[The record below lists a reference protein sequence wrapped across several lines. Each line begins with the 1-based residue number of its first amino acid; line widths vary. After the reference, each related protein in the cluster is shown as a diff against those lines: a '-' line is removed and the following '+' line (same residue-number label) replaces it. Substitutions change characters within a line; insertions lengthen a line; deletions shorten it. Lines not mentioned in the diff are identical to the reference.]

1 MAANTRKVA
10 NKLKTLALVCTG
22 GGLVFSGLCIYQGQE
37 QFYEKLLMP
46 ATRLLPPETS
56 HKLAVWACKYKLF
69 GKSNKAD
76 DAILNTNFFGL
87 PVSNPLGIA
96 AGFDKQGEAVE
107 GLAQIG
113 FGFVEIGSVT
123 PEPQPGNPQP
133 RVFRLVEDEAIIN
146 RYGFNSEGHAEVFKR
161 LKALRDSGNFQGVL
175 GINLGKNKTSPS
187 AKEDYKQG
195 VLVFGPIAD
204 YLVINVSSPNT
215 PGLRD
220 LQGKKDLEALLETV
234 IQTRS
239 SLHVNNKVPILLK
252 LSPDLTPQDIK
263 DIASVVN
270 KKSCRVDGLI
280 VSNTTVARDNL
291 KEVTL
296 HALETGGLSGVPLRS
311 KSTELIA
318 QMYYQTSGKIPIVG
332 VGGISTGED
341 AYEKIEAGASY
352 LQLYTSFIYHGP
364 PIVKR
369 VKAELAEILK
379 AKNYKSISEAVGSNY
394 KSYLSK

>member
-1 MAANTRKVA
+1 M
-10 NKLKTLALVCTG
+10 
-22 GGLVFSGLCIYQGQE
+22 
-37 QFYEKLLMP
+37 
-46 ATRLLPPETS
+46 
-56 HKLAVWACKYKLF
+56 
-69 GKSNKAD
+69 
-76 DAILNTNFFGL
+76 
-87 PVSNPLGIA
+87 GIA

-146 RYGFNSEGHAEVFKR
+146 RYGFNSEGHEVVFKR
-161 LKALRDSGNFQGVL
+161 LKALKDSGNFRGVL
-175 GINLGKNKTSPS
+175 GINLGKNKTSSS

-234 IQTRS
+234 IDTRNH
-239 SLHVNNKVPILLK
+239 LAINNNVPILLK
-252 LSPDLTPQDIK
+252 LSPDLTKQDIK

-280 VSNTTVARDNL
+280 VSNTTVSRENL
-291 KEVTL
+291 KEVSLT
-296 HALETGGLSGVPLRS
+296 AMEAGGLSGVPLRS
-311 KSTELIA
+311 KSTQLIA
-318 QMYYQTSGKIPIVG
+318 EMYHQTGGKIPIMG
-332 VGGISTGED
+332 VGGISSGQD
-341 AYEKIEAGASY
+341 AFEKIEAGASF

-364 PIVKR
+364 PVVKR
-369 VKAELAEILK
+369 IKTELADILHS
-379 AKNYKSISEAVGSNY
+379 KNYKSITDAVGTNY
-394 KSYLSK
+394 KNYLKK

>member
-1 MAANTRKVA
+1 MAARAPKVA

-37 QFYEKLLMP
+37 QYYEKILMP

-69 GKSNKAD
+69 GKSNKPD
-76 DAILNTNFFGL
+76 DAILQTDFFGL
-87 PVSNPLGIA
+87 TLTNPLGIA

-107 GLAQIG
+107 GLSQIG

-123 PEPQPGNPQP
+123 PEPQPGNPLP

-161 LKALRDSGNFQGVL
+161 LKALKDSGNFQGVL

-187 AKEDYKQG
+187 AKEDYRKG
-195 VLVFGPIAD
+195 VLIFGPIAD
-204 YLVINVSSPNT
+204 YLVINISSPNT

-234 IQTRS
+234 IKTRNE
-239 SLHVNNKVPILLK
+239 LHANNKVPVLLK
-252 LSPDLTPQDIK
+252 LAPDLTQQDIK
-263 DIASVVN
+263 DIAAVVN

-280 VSNTTVARDNL
+280 VSNTTIARDNL
-291 KEVTL
+291 KEVSLT
-296 HALETGGLSGVPLRS
+296 ALETGGLSGVPLRS
-311 KSTELIA
+311 KSTALIA
-318 QMYYQTSGKIPIVG
+318 EMYYQTGGKIPIMG
-332 VGGISTGED
+332 VGGISSGQD

-352 LQLYTSFIYHGP
+352 LQLYTSFIFHGP

-369 VKAELAEILK
+369 VKSELAEILK
-379 AKNYKSISEAVGSNY
+379 AKNYKSITEAVGSNY
-394 KSYLSK
+394 KHYLNK